1 MIRPTPSDSSDDDS
15 RRQPCSVP
23 DFAAPSAADP
33 VAGIAKTKCDGK
45 FFKLRD
51 LLRKR
56 NDGIEDGGIAMN
68 RLN

>member
-1 MIRPTPSDSSDDDS
+1 MTIRACS
-15 RRQPCSVP
+15 RAACRE
-23 DFAAPSAADP
+23 FAAPSAQDL

-51 LLRKR
+51 VLPKQNGSVEGVGL
-56 NDGIEDGGIAMN
+56 AMN